1 MDEEAL
7 ERLWRL
13 FFPNSYRQVERLRS
27 KGTRF
32 VHYTSA
38 ESGMAILRSNRMLL
52 RNSTLMNDFSEVHH
66 GMNCLGSA
74 YRGPLGDRLKTLMKG
89 VQEDLPDIVESSFG
103 NQFNDVQSETY
114 LLSISEHGD
123 LEHGDALEDTFG
135 RLSMWRAYANK
146 NGIAFVFNN
155 TPFVSE
161 SNSINAFTSPV
172 VYETPLTFE
181 RYFAEI
187 VTGLESDI
195 ELVTSAGGQFL
206 HDSLISA
213 FRFAVQ
219 STKHPSFR
227 EEREWRVIYSPT
239 LLLKE
244 GLVDDRQIE
253 KIPTEVMIL
262 NGVPQRVYAIPF
274 QNHPEEGF
282 VGATIPELID
292 RVLIGPSQDAYPIA
306 QAFISELSRCG
317 VNNAHE
323 KVIITGVPLRV

>member
-1 MDEEAL
+1 MDEEAV

-13 FFPNSYRQVERLRS
+13 FFPNSYRQVERVRS

-38 ESGMAILRSNRMLL
+38 ESGMAILRSNKMLL

-66 GMNCLGSA
+66 GMNCLGAA
-74 YRGPLGDRLKTLMKG
+74 YRGSFGDRLKTLMKS
-89 VQEDLPDIVESSFG
+89 VQEDLPDIVESNFG
-103 NQFNDVQSETY
+103 DQFSDVQSQTY

-123 LEHGDALEDTFG
+123 LEHGDVLEDTFG

-172 VYETPLTFE
+172 VYETPSTFE

-187 VTGLESDI
+187 VTGLENEI
-195 ELVTSAGGQFL
+195 ELVASAGGQFL

-239 LLLKE
+239 LLLKD
-244 GLVDDRQIE
+244 GLIDENKIE

-262 NGVPQRVYAIPF
+262 NGIPQRVYAIPF
-274 QNHPEEGF
+274 QNYPEDGF

-306 QAFISELSRCG
+306 QAFVSELLRCG
-317 VNNAHE
+317 VENAHE